1 MKISTKG
8 RYALRVMIDLAA
20 SNSEEFISLKDIASR
35 QEISMKYL
43 ELIVAMLNKSGLVD
57 SQRGKKGG
65 YKLARLTKDYTIGE
79 ILKLTEGSMT
89 PVSCVECGSKV
100 CDRIE
105 NCVSYPLW
113 MELDNLISNYLESV
127 TLEDLI
133 DGKVKFNEHM

>member
-8 RYALRVMIDLAA
+8 RYALRVMIDLAM
-20 SNSEEFISLKDIASR
+20 SNTEEFISLKDIASR

-43 ELIVAMLNKSGLVD
+43 ELIVAMLNKANLVD

-65 YKLARLTKDYTIGE
+65 YKLARETKDYTIGE

-89 PVSCVECGSKV
+89 PVSCVECGSKI
-100 CDRIE
+100 CDRVE

-113 MELDNLISNYLESV
+113 SELDNLINNYLEGV
-127 TLEDLI
+127 TLKDLI
-133 DGKVKFNEHM
+133 EGRVKLENHS